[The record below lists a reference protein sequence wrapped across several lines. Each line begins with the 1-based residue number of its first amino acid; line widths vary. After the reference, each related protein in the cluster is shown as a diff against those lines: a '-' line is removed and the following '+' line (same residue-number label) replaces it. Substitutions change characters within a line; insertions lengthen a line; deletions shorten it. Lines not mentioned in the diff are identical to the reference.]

1 MAVVF
6 VDTCDLLGLN
16 CHVCPVSRNTLQIL
30 QAFAHFLVPTTC
42 LYILVHVEGST
53 WVMSL

>member
-53 WVMSL
+53 